1 MENRPDKINNDVLAE
16 RLDNLRELLEQ
27 RSGFQDEKL
36 ERILDQT
43 TKTNG
48 RVTNLES
55 KVKWIIGVGI
65 GAAFFITLIMEYIS
79 NTTK

>member
-1 MENRPDKINNDVLAE
+1 MDNDVLAE
-16 RLDNLRELLEQ
+16 RLDGLTKLLEQ
-27 RSGFQDEKL
+27 RSEFQDEKL
-36 ERILDQT
+36 EKILDQT

-55 KVKWIIGVGI
+55 KVKWIIGIGI

-79 NTTK
+79 NVAK